1 MDSPCHTDFW
11 FWNGQMVFGNG
22 VTAWK
27 GKDSLE
33 SRVIGTG
40 VAGYPHYCRQWAWTR
55 NKRAWIAQFVQVR
68 STSA

>member
-1 MDSPCHTDFW
+1 
-11 FWNGQMVFGNG
+11 MVFGNG